1 MSRCEFNMVPK
12 VAEKIKNAI
21 DESYKLYP
29 DLPLVDMIGILETL
43 KLELFLEER
52 IRLEI

>member
-1 MSRCEFNMVPK
+1 MVQVAQK
-12 VAEKIKNAI
+12 VKDAI
-21 DESYKLYP
+21 DECYVLYP
-29 DLPLVDMIGILETL
+29 DLPMVDMIGILETL